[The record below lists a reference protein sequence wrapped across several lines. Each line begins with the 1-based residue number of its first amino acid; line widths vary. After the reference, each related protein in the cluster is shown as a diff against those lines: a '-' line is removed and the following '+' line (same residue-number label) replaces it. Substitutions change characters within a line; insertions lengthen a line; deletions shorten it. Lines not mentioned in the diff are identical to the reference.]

1 MSAYVPPRPDLLSA
15 EVMPAKATWRWWEA
29 LIAALL
35 AWLAGALA
43 SLPLVIILK
52 PDATVEGGLSVV
64 EGLFASPLAS
74 EFRRAA

>member
-1 MSAYVPPRPDLLSA
+1 MSAYVPPRPDLHSA

-43 SLPLVIILK
+43 SLPLVIIRAL
-52 PDATVEGGLSVV
+52 GLLGVW
-64 EGLFASPLAS
+64 
-74 EFRRAA
+74 